1 MNELI
6 KKEDGKYKVYEEL
19 LIKRDQLIKDAG
31 AIHTIYLK
39 EFGELLLESFELKIE
54 CIKKKKMISYCQ
66 AALNR
71 GESIDVQKMNNMIDT
86 SMALYNLQ
94 LKEMAAKKEIA
105 DKAKNVPS
113 YQAERAKRIYKRLA
127 KMLHPDINPNVVDNK
142 ELSDLW
148 DRIYIAYNCN
158 DDEELDNLEI
168 LVRKALKDNGEVIEN
183 VEIDNLEERISKLEY
198 EINNILTTEP
208 YIYSD
213 LLSSEDKVIA
223 RKEELNREIA
233 EFKNY
238 SAELS
243 EILQIILSGGGATL
257 TWIQD

>member
-6 KKEDGKYKVYEEL
+6 LKEDGKYKVYEEL
-19 LIKRDQLIKDAG
+19 LLKRDQLNKDAG
-31 AIHTIYLK
+31 TIYAIYLK
-39 EFGELLLESFELKIE
+39 EFGELLLENFELKIE
-54 CIKKKKMISYCQ
+54 CIKKKKMITYCQ

-71 GESIDVQKMNNMIDT
+71 GESIDVQKMNNKIDT

-105 DKAKNVPS
+105 DKAKTVPA
-113 YQAERAKRIYKRLA
+113 YQAEKAKRIYKRLA
-127 KMLHPDINPNVVDNK
+127 KMLHPDINPNVAGNE
-142 ELSDLW
+142 ELGDLW
-148 DRIYIAYNCN
+148 DRIYVAYNCN

-168 LVRKALKDNGEVIEN
+168 LVRKVLKDDGEAIGN

-223 RKEELNREIA
+223 RKEELNNEIA
-233 EFKNY
+233 EFKKY

-243 EILQIILSGGGATL
+243 EVLQIILSGGGATL